1 MAIHF
6 SILAGEFQGRRRSK
20 ETGQPETSQGAAG
33 WRDAAGVLQA
43 DSTPDRS
50 ASPGWTHRPHL
61 GCCLRAHIRRDTGRV
76 WAPRRA
82 RKLWTR
88 GRVCTHVHTHKHVI
102 YRRLASRA
110 HAAPR
115 LQPRAGS
122 RIARRLHSKDGQHPK
137 LQNFILKLQAKG
149 GAGDRN
155 RRSRH
160 RVDHSEQ
167 PATDRPPFDPEHA
180 RKPTAVPREHAH
192 SAPRHAHTHSSKR
205 GATSGSSCGGPSFL
219 AL

>member
-1 MAIHF
+1 MVKNLPAKDLRDGGESLGRRIPWRRAWQ
-6 SILAGEFQGRRRSK
+6 SISVFLPGEFQGRRRSK
-20 ETGQPETSQGAAG
+20 ETGQPETSQGATG

-43 DSTPDRS
+43 DSTPERS

-122 RIARRLHSKDGQHPK
+122 RIARRLHSGDGQHPK
-137 LQNFILKLQAKG
+137 LQNCILKLQAKG
-149 GAGDRN
+149 GVGTGIAEAGT
-155 RRSRH
+155 
-160 RVDHSEQ
+160 V
-167 PATDRPPFDPEHA
+167 
-180 RKPTAVPREHAH
+180 
-192 SAPRHAHTHSSKR
+192 
-205 GATSGSSCGGPSFL
+205 
-219 AL
+219 